1 MTRGRSVT
9 PRSNQLLITCEHG
22 GHAVPTDL
30 RPMFLGAGEIL
41 RSHRGWDPGALA
53 VAVELAAGTSAPL
66 LATTISRLVVE
77 CNRSVGH
84 PRLFSE
90 FTRHLD
96 PSQRKSLLDRCYFPH
111 RHAVESIL
119 EALTRVSPTVHLG
132 IHSFTP
138 VLDGYIRRVDIGILF
153 DPARPFERS
162 VAGRLRRRILH
173 AAPGLRVRFNAP
185 YRGTSDGLTTALR
198 GRFSVARYAGIEI
211 EINQNLVRSRARQR
225 AIAGLL
231 IDAAVGRDDVPA
243 VTSGRGDHSPAA

>member
-1 MTRGRSVT
+1 MTRGRSIT
-9 PRSNQLLITCEHG
+9 PRSSQLLITCEHG

-30 RPMFLGAGEIL
+30 RPIFRGAGEVL

-53 VAVELAAGTSAPL
+53 VAVDLAAGTSAPL

-96 PSQRKSLLDRCYFPH
+96 PSRRRSLLDRFYFPH
-111 RHAVESIL
+111 RDAVESL
-119 EALTRVSPTVHLG
+119 LTALTRASPAVHLG

-138 VLDGYIRRVDIGILF
+138 VLDGRVRRVDIGILF
-153 DPARPFERS
+153 DPARPFERN
-162 VAGRLRRRILH
+162 VAGRLHRRILH
-173 AAPGLRVRFNAP
+173 AAPGLRVRFNTP

-198 GRFSVARYAGIEI
+198 GRFSGARYAGIEI
-211 EINQNLVRSRARQR
+211 EINQGLVRSRARQR
-225 AIAGLL
+225 AIADLL
-231 IDAAVGRDDVPA
+231 TDAAVGRDDDSA
-243 VTSGRGDHSPAA
+243 DTASRGDRSPAA